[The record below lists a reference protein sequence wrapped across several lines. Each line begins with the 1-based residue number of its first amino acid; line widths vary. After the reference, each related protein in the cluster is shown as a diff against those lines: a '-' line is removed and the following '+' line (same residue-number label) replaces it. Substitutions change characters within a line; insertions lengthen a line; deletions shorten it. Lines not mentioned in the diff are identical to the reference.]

1 MKWLIPVLIVASL
14 AFVSEA
20 QAGGFGR
27 RSNVVVQ
34 AGGANVFVGGRSRRQ
49 QVVVQAQPFFV
60 QRSFVQPVFVQ
71 PFAVQT
77 FGVQSFHGGFGVQS
91 FGVQSFNG
99 GCQSFFV
106 R

>member
-1 MKWLIPVLIVASL
+1 MKWLIPVVIVASL

-27 RSNVVVQ
+27 RAVVVRG
-34 AGGANVFVGGRSRRQ
+34 GGANVFVGGNVAVRRNG
-49 QVVVQAQPFFV
+49 VVVQTQPLFV

-71 PFAVQT
+71 PFAVQS
-77 FGVQSFHGGFGVQS
+77 FGVQSFHGG